1 MMSPMLQKMRVR
13 SFEMRPTRDGRERSG
28 LMVRG
33 DAERGKVLSGQ
44 ALEILI
50 ATMCF
55 IGPIFL
61 IPDKRVKS
69 YTSAQAHIISVL
81 IRHSF

>member
-1 MMSPMLQKMRVR
+1 
-13 SFEMRPTRDGRERSG
+13 
-28 LMVRG
+28 MVRG